1 MAKKPHPPRK
11 SPGAHRKSTGAKRPE
26 ARLSANIGKTFTDE
40 LLVAYVA
47 KQPHHRATY
56 KQLVKDL
63 GSRGVERSDLD
74 RALAQALS
82 RGQLVEHQRDHFLA
96 ARASSEFVSGQMR
109 VHRDGF
115 GFVVPEAPVPGLAGD
130 LFIPPGSASKAMHGD
145 RVLARVV
152 RIGRD
157 GRAEGDIV
165 KVLKRA
171 HTTVVGEFQV
181 KPSANW
187 VKPHDDRLRDWI
199 LIPKGMEFP
208 PAALDVDR
216 IGTTAPAPTR
226 VEDMQ
231 GLIVNVEVIDF
242 PADGES
248 GVGRVIEILGRP
260 DDFGVDVEIIIRK
273 HHLPHRFPPDVI
285 AEAKAFS
292 NDIPA
297 DVLAK
302 RRDFRDFDIVTID
315 GETARDFDD
324 AVWVDTLPNGNFA
337 LHVHIAD
344 VSYYIQPGSAID
356 REAYL
361 RGTSVYFPD
370 RAVPMLP
377 LELSTDICSLR
388 PNVDRLVMSALLE
401 IDHEGQTVASE
412 FCSSVI
418 RSRER
423 MTYTDVHLLLEGE
436 APALRE
442 RYAPLLSRFQ
452 LMKDLALILNR
463 QRVRRGSIDFDLP
476 EAQIEFDELGAMTAV
491 TRGARNIAHR
501 LIEEFMLAA
510 NEAVAGYLERSGGP
524 SLYRIHETPNPQKVA
539 EFEQIA
545 AQYGVSLGTASV
557 KRQAPVA
564 RARDGHKIRRDQ
576 TLPSP
581 SFQISS
587 KMFQRLIKQLE
598 GKPEERILSYLMLR
612 SLKQA
617 RYASENV
624 GHFALAAESYT
635 HFTSPIRRYPDLVI
649 HRLLRAQIEHP
660 GQRPYHE
667 TEVRQIGDDTSL
679 TERRA
684 ADAERDLMEWKKAK
698 FMADRVGDEFTG
710 LITSTAK
717 FGFFVELDTLFIEGL
732 VAVETL
738 FWDRFLYEER
748 TRKLIGEKTRK
759 AYSMGDRVKVRVDR
773 VEAQGGRIQF
783 SLAEGV
789 PERKKRK

>member
-1 MAKKPHPPRK
+1 MAKRK
-11 SPGAHRKSTGAKRPE
+11 SSERGAKSSGQRSSDR
-26 ARLSANIGKTFTDE
+26 RLGGTAFDGET
-40 LLVAYVA
+40 LAAYVA
-47 KQPHHRATY
+47 KQPHHRASF
-56 KQLVKDL
+56 KQLVKEL
-63 GSRGVERSDLD
+63 GSRGVERPDFERALE
-74 RALAQALS
+74 RALAT
-82 RGQLVEHQRDHFLA
+82 GQLIEYQRDHFLA
-96 ARASSEFVSGQMR
+96 ARASSEFVAGQVR
-109 VHRDGF
+109 IHRDGY
-115 GFVVPEAPVPGLAGD
+115 GFVVPQEPVPGLVGD
-130 LFIPPGSASKAMHGD
+130 LFIPPDSASKAMHGD
-145 RVLARVV
+145 RVLARVG

-157 GRAEGDIV
+157 GKAEGEIV
-165 KVLKRA
+165 KILKRA
-171 HTTVVGEFQV
+171 HGTVVGEFQV
-181 KPSANW
+181 KRTANW

-199 LIPKGMEFP
+199 RIPEGMEFP
-208 PAALDVDR
+208 AATPEVDR
-216 IGTTAPAPTR
+216 IGTTASLPSK
-226 VEDMQ
+226 VEDLN
-231 GLIVNVEVIDF
+231 GLIVNVEVLEF
-242 PADGES
+242 PEDGES

-260 DDFGVDVEIIIRK
+260 DDFGVDVEIMIRK
-273 HHLPHRFPPDVI
+273 HHLPHRFPPEVI
-285 AEAKAFS
+285 AEAKAFT

-297 DVLAK
+297 EELGR
-302 RRDFRDFDIVTID
+302 RRDFRDYDTVTID

-324 AVWVDTLPNGNFA
+324 AVWVDQLPNGNFA

-344 VSYYIQPGSAID
+344 VSHYIQPGSAID
-356 REAYL
+356 AEACL

-388 PNVDRLVMSALLE
+388 PNVERLVMSALLE
-401 IDHEGQTVASE
+401 IDHQGQTVGQE
-412 FCSSVI
+412 FCAGVI

-436 APALRE
+436 AEATVALRE
-442 RYAPLLSRFQ
+442 RYAPLLSRFR

-463 QRVRRGSIDFDLP
+463 RRVRRGSIDFDLP
-476 EAQIEFDELGAMTAV
+476 EAQIEFDEFGAMTGV

-510 NEAVAGYLERSGGP
+510 NEAVASFLEGSGGP
-524 SLYRIHETPNPQKVA
+524 SLYRIHETPNPQKVT
-539 EFEQIA
+539 EFEQVA
-545 AQYGVSLGTASV
+545 AQYGVSLGSAPM
-557 KRQAPVA
+557 KRLQTVM
-564 RARDGHKIRRDQ
+564 RGRDGKKQRRDQ
-576 TLPSP
+576 FVPSADYR
-581 SFQISS
+581 ISS
-587 KMFQRLIKQLE
+587 KNFQRLIQQLE

-617 RYASENV
+617 RYASDNV

-649 HRLLRAQIEHP
+649 HRLLRAQLENP
-660 GQRPYHE
+660 GKRPYSE
-667 TEVRQIGDDTSL
+667 PELRQIGEDTSL

-732 VAVETL
+732 VAAETL
-738 FWDRFLYEER
+738 FWDRFFYDERSRKLVGER
-748 TRKLIGEKTRK
+748 TKK
-759 AYSMGDRVKVRVDR
+759 AYAMGDRVKVRVDR

>member
-1 MAKKPHPPRK
+1 MAKGKPHSPHRK
-11 SPGAHRKSTGAKRPE
+11 SPGGGQQTE
-26 ARLSANIGKTFTDE
+26 VRLRGREFTDE
-40 LLVAYVA
+40 LLVSYVT
-47 KQPHHRATY
+47 KQPHHRATF
-56 KQLVKDL
+56 KQLVKELD
-63 GSRGVERSDLD
+63 SRGVERPALE
-74 RALAQALS
+74 RALEQALA
-82 RGQLVEHQRDHFLA
+82 RGRLVEVQRDHFLA
-96 ARASSEFVSGQMR
+96 AGASTEFVSGQLR
-109 VHRDGF
+109 VHRDGY
-115 GFVVPEAPVPGLAGD
+115 GFVVAETPVPGLAGD
-130 LFIPPGSASKAMHGD
+130 LFIPPDSASKAMHGD
-145 RVLARVV
+145 RVLARVG

-157 GRAEGDIV
+157 GRAEGEIL

-171 HTTVVGEFQV
+171 HGTVVGEFQV
-181 KPSANW
+181 KKSANW

-199 LIPKGMEFP
+199 LIPAGMEFP
-208 PAALDVDR
+208 AASPDVDR
-216 IGTTAPAPTR
+216 IGTKATVPTSI
-226 VEDMQ
+226 EELH
-231 GLIVNVEVIDF
+231 GLIVNVEMLEF
-242 PADGES
+242 PADGQG
-248 GVGRVIEILGRP
+248 GVGRVVEILGRP

-273 HHLPHRFPPDVI
+273 HHLPHRFSPDVI

-292 NDIPA
+292 NDIPSEE
-297 DVLAK
+297 LAK
-302 RRDFRDFDIVTID
+302 RRDFRDYDIVTID

-324 AVWVDTLPNGNFA
+324 AVWVDPLPNGNFA

-344 VSYYIQPGSAID
+344 VSHYIQTGSAID

-401 IDHEGQTVASE
+401 IDHQGLTVSRE

-423 MTYTDVHLLLEGE
+423 MTYTDVHLLLEGDPE
-436 APALRE
+436 ATVALRE
-442 RYAPLLSRFQ
+442 RYAPLLSRFK

-476 EAQIEFDELGAMTAV
+476 EAQIEFDELGAMTGV

-510 NEAVAGYLERSGGP
+510 NEAVSSHLEGSGRP
-524 SLYRIHETPNPQKVA
+524 SIFRIHETPNPQKVS

-545 AQYGVSLGTASV
+545 VHYGVSLGTAPM
-557 KRQAPVA
+557 KRLQTTT
-564 RARDGHKIRRDQ
+564 RTRDGRKQHRDQ
-576 TLPSP
+576 LVPSGN
-581 SFQISS
+581 FQISS
-587 KMFQRLIKQLE
+587 KSFQRLIKQLE

-617 RYASENV
+617 RYSAENV
-624 GHFALAAESYT
+624 GHFALATESYT

-649 HRLLRAQIEHP
+649 HRLLRAHLETPGHP
-660 GQRPYHE
+660 PYTQPE
-667 TEVRQIGDDTSL
+667 LRQIGDDTSL

-698 FMADRVGDEFTG
+698 FMAERVGDEFTG
-710 LITSTAK
+710 LVTSTAK

-732 VAVETL
+732 VAVESL
-738 FWDRFLYEER
+738 FWDRFYYDER
-748 TRKLIGEKTRK
+748 TRKLTGEKTRK
-759 AYSMGDRVKVRVDR
+759 SYALGDRVKVRVDR